1 MLNFVQ
7 ESDKR
12 GEMLVRGV
20 KCLAQNGILYI
31 TLPRSCIDNSRY
43 TNYQDFLNK
52 CQALGLEKVDSYFSR
67 KLVFFALEK
76 IREIDEDGI
85 AKFTKKKIV
94 NQGDKRN
101 NFSITFK
108 TNLMQEINLK
118 HENWDS
124 S

>member
-1 MLNFVQ
+1 VQ

-12 GEMLVRGV
+12 GEMLVRAV
-20 KCLAQNGILYI
+20 KCLGENGILYI

-43 TNYQDFLNK
+43 TNNQEFLEI

-76 IREIDEDGI
+76 RRDIDEEKI
-85 AKFTKKKIV
+85 AQFTKKKIV

-101 NFSITFK
+101 NFSLTFK
-108 TNLMQEINLK
+108 TNLIQEINLK